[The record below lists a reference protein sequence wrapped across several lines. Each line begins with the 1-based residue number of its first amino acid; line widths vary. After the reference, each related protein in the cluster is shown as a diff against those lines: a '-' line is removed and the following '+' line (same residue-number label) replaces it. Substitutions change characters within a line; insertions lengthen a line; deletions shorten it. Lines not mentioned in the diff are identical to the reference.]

1 MRRPFDTSRAGSGFL
16 HGSRF
21 ARGILNPRSK
31 RAERSETVAAADMP
45 DTTATGKAGSAQADT
60 PGREETSP
68 AKAGK
73 TPDETTEH
81 CFA

>member
-21 ARGILNPRSK
+21 SRGILNPRSK
-31 RAERSETVAAADMP
+31 RAERPETEAAAQTSGTTTSGNAGAAHTDTHEP
-45 DTTATGKAGSAQADT
+45 DGASS
-60 PGREETSP
+60 E
-68 AKAGK
+68 K
-73 TPDETTEH
+73 TEKSLDETTDQ

>member
-21 ARGILNPRSK
+21 SRGILNPRSK
-31 RAERSETVAAADMP
+31 RAERPETEAAAQTSG
-45 DTTATGKAGSAQADT
+45 TTASGNAGAAQ
-60 PGREETSP
+60 GRTQEPDGASSE
-68 AKAGK
+68 K
-73 TPDETTEH
+73 TEKSPDETTDQ